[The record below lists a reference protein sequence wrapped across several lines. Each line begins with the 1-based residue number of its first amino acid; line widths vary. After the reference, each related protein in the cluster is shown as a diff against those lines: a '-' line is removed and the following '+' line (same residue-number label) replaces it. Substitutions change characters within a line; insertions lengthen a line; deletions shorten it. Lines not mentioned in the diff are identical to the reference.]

1 MGRFQDCGHLG
12 ARLRDLLLVL
22 DSYGCGADEVARGFE
37 AVSDLRGGVVLGNA
51 GFVCLA
57 GPRFAGLKMIFQV
70 VFAAEFRDR
79 AVTIE
84 IRCSMDR
91 RERRESRLHTR
102 FSQPMH
108 SPT

>member
-1 MGRFQDCGHLG
+1 
-12 ARLRDLLLVL
+12 
-22 DSYGCGADEVARGFE
+22 
-37 AVSDLRGGVVLGNA
+37 
-51 GFVCLA
+51 LA
-57 GPRFAGLKMIFQV
+57 GPRFASLKMIFQL